1 MSRYELDS
9 AEISR
14 IQFHTDFDRKT
25 KNRMISYIEKKMEIE
40 EQLELDGK
48 GTGYYTQW
56 VTNVQATNVW
66 MAE

>member
-25 KNRMISYIEKKMEIE
+25 KNRMISYIEKRMEKE
-40 EQLELDGK
+40 EQLDLDGK
-48 GTGYYTQW
+48 GTGYYLDWHNTK
-56 VTNVQATNVW
+56 TTK
-66 MAE
+66 